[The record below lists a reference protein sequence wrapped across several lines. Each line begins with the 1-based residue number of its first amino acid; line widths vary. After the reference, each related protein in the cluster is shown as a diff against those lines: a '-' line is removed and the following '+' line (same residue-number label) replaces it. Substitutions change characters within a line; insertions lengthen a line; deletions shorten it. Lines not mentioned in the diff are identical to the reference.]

1 MKKAYMVEIEL
12 PEEPDLEFY
21 RLIPDQRAAINK
33 MMEAGKILSYS
44 LSLDRMRLWVVMAA
58 ESEFDV
64 LDCVGDFPMIQY
76 MKPEVTELMFHQMA
90 TSLLPISLN

>member
-33 MMEAGKILSYS
+33 MMEEGKILSYS